1 MQLLR
6 VGTPGRERPVVRR
19 SADDTT
25 RDASSICTDYDTAF
39 FAGDGISRLRAAL
52 AAGELPEVD
61 ISGERIGPPI
71 GRPGKIVCIGL
82 NYRKHAE
89 ESGMAIPAE
98 PIIFMKAPNTVVG
111 PHDDIR
117 IPPGSVKTDWEVELA
132 VVIGGRAS
140 YLPGPADALDLV
152 AGYAVANDVSE
163 REYQLERDAQ
173 WDKGKSCD
181 TFNPLGPWIT
191 TADDLPDPQALGMW
205 LDVNGERLQQSTTAD
220 MIFGVAEIIW
230 WVSRYMVLEPG
241 DVINTGTP
249 AGVGLGLSPQRY
261 LRPGDVVTLGIDGL
275 GEQRSVCIE
284 TPGVGR

>member
-6 VGTPGRERPVVRR
+6 IGPVGHERPVVR
-19 SADDTT
+19 SGPDAAAHDATPVCADFDP
-25 RDASSICTDYDTAF
+25 AF
-39 FAGDGISRLRAAL
+39 FASGGLARLREAL
-52 AAGELPEVD
+52 VAGDLAPID
-61 ISGERIGPPI
+61 ITGERIGAPM

-82 NYRKHAE
+82 NYRRHAE
-89 ESGMAIPAE
+89 ESGMPIPSE

-111 PHDDIR
+111 PTDEIR

-132 VVIGGRAS
+132 VVMGGRAS
-140 YLPGPADALDLV
+140 YLPGPQHALDLV

-181 TFNPLGPWIT
+181 TFNPFGPWIT

-205 LDVNGERLQQSTTAD
+205 LDVNGERLQESTTAD

-261 LRPGDVVTLGIDGL
+261 LRPGDVVCLGIDGL
-275 GEQRSVCIE
+275 GEQRSVCVA
-284 TPGVGR
+284 TPDRP

>member
-6 VGTPGRERPVVRR
+6 VGPVGRERPVVRTG
-19 SADDTT
+19 AGAPTH
-25 RDASSICTDYDTAF
+25 DASSICGDFDTTF
-39 FAGDGISRLRAAL
+39 FAGDGIARLRDAL
-52 AAGELPEVD
+52 ATGVLPTVD
-61 ISGERIGPPI
+61 ISGERIGAPI

-89 ESGMAIPAE
+89 ESGMPIPSE

-111 PHDDIR
+111 PTDDIR

-132 VVIGGRAS
+132 VVMGGRAS
-140 YLPGPADALDLV
+140 YLSGPERALDLV

-191 TADDLPDPQALGMW
+191 TADDLPDPQQLGMW
-205 LDVNGERLQQSTTAD
+205 LDLNGERLQDSTTAD

-261 LRPGDVVTLGIDGL
+261 LRAGDVVTLGIDHL
-275 GEQRSVCIE
+275 GEQRSVCVD
-284 TPGVGR
+284 TPVGA